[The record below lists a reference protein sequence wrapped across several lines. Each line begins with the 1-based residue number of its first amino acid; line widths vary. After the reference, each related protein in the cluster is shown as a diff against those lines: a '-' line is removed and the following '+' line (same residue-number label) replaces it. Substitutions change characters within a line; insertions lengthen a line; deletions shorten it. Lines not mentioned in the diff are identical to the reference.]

1 MVEAQA
7 KNFDKS
13 DMLWELDSTIKD
25 LARQNSTEFRGRY
38 FGESRGILRTLY
50 LLGMVDEVE
59 HAELKVKID
68 AAHQQ
73 AIAQCEAA
81 GESLD
86 PVVAQKEAFR
96 SQLNVD
102 QLASQRAGG

>member
-1 MVEAQA
+1 MAEDQS
-7 KNFDKS
+7 KPFTKE

-25 LARQNSTEFRGRY
+25 LARQCTTEFRGRY
-38 FGESRGILRTLY
+38 FGECRGILRTLD
-50 LLGMVDEVE
+50 LIGMVTAAEA
-59 HAELKVKID
+59 AELKVKID

-81 GESLD
+81 GEPLD
-86 PVVAQKEAFR
+86 PVVSRKEAFR

>member
-1 MVEAQA
+1 MAET
-7 KNFDKS
+7 KTKPFTKE

-38 FGESRGILRTLY
+38 FGECRGILRTLY

-68 AAHQQ
+68 TAHQQ

-81 GESLD
+81 GETLD
-86 PVVAQKEAFR
+86 PVVAGKEACR
-96 SQLNVD
+96 WKINESE
-102 QLASQRAGG
+102 LARHKAGG